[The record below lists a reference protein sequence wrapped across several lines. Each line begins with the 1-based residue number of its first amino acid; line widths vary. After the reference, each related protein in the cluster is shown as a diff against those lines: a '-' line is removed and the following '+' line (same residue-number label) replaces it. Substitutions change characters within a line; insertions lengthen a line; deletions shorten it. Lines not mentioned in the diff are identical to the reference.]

1 MWNKEENFDIQWKID
16 ECTTCTFNPD
26 IAAKLIEVKTSLSE
40 GLKIVEI
47 AKETKKKHRTE
58 IYANYCSGMPR
69 YPVLTEPLKGETDE
83 VRSERR
89 KKRRKYLNAAWELL
103 ENEEAIKENRKR
115 RILKG
120 WNEWLKLQK
129 SINIINFLKT
139 SSPLSPKLCDMDKK
153 K

>member
-1 MWNKEENFDIQWKID
+1 MLKLQKRPKK
-16 ECTTCTFNPD
+16 T
-26 IAAKLIEVKTSLSE
+26 IAQKYAK
-40 GLKIVEI
+40 
-47 AKETKKKHRTE
+47 
-58 IYANYCSGMPR
+58 YCSGMPR

-129 SINIINFLKT
+129 SINIINVLKN
-139 SSPLSPKLCDMDKK
+139 SSPISHKLCDMDKK
-153 K
+153 ELDMITIYLFSNGSASWRNCSPPLPCKLWQAPGSFLEVGTQ